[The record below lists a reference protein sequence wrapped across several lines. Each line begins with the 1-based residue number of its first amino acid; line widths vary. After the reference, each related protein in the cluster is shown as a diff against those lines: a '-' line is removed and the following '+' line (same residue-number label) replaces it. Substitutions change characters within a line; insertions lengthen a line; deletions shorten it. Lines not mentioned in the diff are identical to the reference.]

1 MRLCSATPSDPE
13 AQKLET
19 RQRLKA
25 ALRKCAAAGR
35 KAFFS
40 KFREARLRREEAAA
54 VQEVEGGAVE
64 AVELEGSDGED
75 CDGPFKK
82 GDEVLVTVE
91 HPDFKRFLGC
101 VAKVERMLPD
111 SMVKVSFKDYLK
123 HGLADRAVSA
133 ALLEHKPA
141 GATSPDL
148 KTLARSAG
156 HVKRWL
162 LKAGGVNDPRVDVIT
177 LLKPGDQASEDHLD
191 LYSSIVEWSFD
202 LGELRKVKAVPAMLA
217 NRILS
222 DARGEAYHL
231 EEPMPSDTVVE
242 KRRELL
248 RTWLKLFEQLVIPVY
263 APQGAYGCGQHWTL
277 LSVRR
282 TTTDFEV
289 EYYDSREALHPVSL
303 ECAQTFLSI
312 LGLDHKIEER
322 TNAALQAGQ
331 DCGWFVC
338 HWVEE
343 LLRRHAGHLK
353 QCRGWPSHNRITNL
367 QKTLRKFIE
376 TLENERIKWSKEFEE
391 SLKHDEEHQSK
402 LRAIAEE
409 FFLKQ
414 KLASR
419 VVEEHRALGKALL
432 EAGSAVA
439 APPLDKDARV

>member
-1 MRLCSATPSDPE
+1 MCSATPSDPE

-35 KAFFS
+35 KAFFT

-54 VQEVEGGAVE
+54 VEEVEGGAVE

-82 GDEVLVTVE
+82 GDEVLMAVE

-111 SMVKVSFKDYLK
+111 SMVKVSFKDYLR
-123 HGLADRAVSA
+123 HGFADRAVSA
-133 ALLEHKPA
+133 ALLEHKPV

-148 KTLARSAG
+148 KTLVRVAR

-162 LKAGGVNDPRVDVIT
+162 LQAAGVQDPRVDVIT
-177 LLKPGDQASEDHLD
+177 LLKPGDQASEDHID
-191 LYSSIVEWSFD
+191 LYSAIVEWSFD

-282 TTTDFEV
+282 TTTDVEV
-289 EYYDSREALHPVSL
+289 EYYDSREALHPTSL
-303 ECAQTFLSI
+303 EGAHTFLSI
-312 LGLDHKIEER
+312 LGLTDHTIKER
-322 TNAALQAGQ
+322 TNTALQTGQ

-343 LLRRHAGHLK
+343 LLRRQAGHIK
-353 QCRGWPSHNRITNL
+353 QSQGWPYPKRMDAL
-367 QKTLRKFIE
+367 QKTLRKMIE
-376 TLENERIKWSKEFEE
+376 SLEHERMKWSKEYEE
-391 SLKHDEEHQSK
+391 SMKHDEEHQSK

-409 FFLKQ
+409 FFVKQ

-432 EAGSAVA
+432 EAGSAVE